1 MEDVG
6 RRGGNNKAKR
16 RGDENRGEGKNN
28 YRSKKGRTE
37 LRGGMEGEKKM
48 EGDRVRRRRGK

>member
-1 MEDVG
+1 MEDGG
-6 RRGGNNKAKR
+6 RRAGNSNAKR
-16 RGDENRGEGKNN
+16 RGDENRGKGENN

-48 EGDRVRRRRGK
+48 EGDGVRRRRGK